1 MEREREREED
11 AIVWKIVREGRRE
24 MESGGGGYMHELTC
38 LLVCPISTVKSDPER
53 MSFKISFSV
62 CNFYVIE
69 ENCINSNNS

>member
-1 MEREREREED
+1 
-11 AIVWKIVREGRRE
+11 
-24 MESGGGGYMHELTC
+24 MHELTC

-69 ENCINSNNS
+69 GNCINNNNSQCK